1 MLLFSEIDP
10 QKYQMIGN
18 AFTGREGWTGILV
31 LGGLDLYRTSIYGV
45 GVNAG
50 ARLRGGLNP

>member
-1 MLLFSEIDP
+1 MLLFSEVDP
-10 QKYQMIGN
+10 QKYQMIGT
-18 AFTGREGWTGILV
+18 AFTGREGWTGILA

-50 ARLRGGLNP
+50 GALAGRA